1 MTRLIPVSTLARYA
15 ARLDAPETVRPG
27 DARAARHGMR
37 WHESLAHRRRRGA
50 AARWMWGLV
59 LLLAAAAALAIIV

>member
-1 MTRLIPVSTLARYA
+1 MARLIPVSTLARYA
-15 ARLDAPETVRPG
+15 ARLDAPETVKPD
-27 DARAARHGMR
+27 DARAARHGIR

-50 AARWMWGLV
+50 AAHSLWILV